1 MGDKNQITKRK
12 LTGGML
18 LFTASFLLYSLASPG
33 NLPGDTEIRWS
44 VARQIVRNK
53 GLSIEDTLRTRNFAI
68 GVDGRRYSLYGLG
81 QSICMLPF
89 AATGLAMEKVAGI
102 NPRVADLAGQFLV
115 SVILF
120 PAIGAMLVWLF
131 YRLVIELG
139 YSKSVSILTASVL
152 GFATM
157 NFHYSVNTQEQTQ
170 VALLLVLAI
179 FLMVKYHRRYRFVY
193 AWFFCVSL
201 GVCLIFRLT
210 SAVMIFF
217 LYLVVVATEVFGSG
231 KKSYSKTVARW
242 FFAGVLG
249 TGGFI
254 VVCGWYNFMRFGS
267 VFESGYPLVKRFAIA
282 TALGGHR
289 MFEGAPLPALA
300 GMLFS
305 PGKSI
310 FLYNPVLVLL
320 PFCIWPFYR
329 RHKVVA
335 LAVAS
340 VVVANFV
347 FYSFATAW
355 AGDYA
360 WSIRYEVPVLA
371 FLVLPLAWLFSR
383 PMKSMVKV
391 LVILLVSISCAIQL
405 ASVVYKVNL
414 EFFQNPNHSTIPDD
428 YVWDLSQS
436 HLVKRFYNIWGHLT
450 GNRDFS
456 SVEVVKEEPFIMK
469 RNFSEEDV
477 KRAYH
482 INFFPFKARSIPYS
496 RCFWIPLLC
505 FWFVLLAG
513 FCVVVFKLFQFYI
526 GQKTEKSTL
535 WLNIPSG
542 VERPS

>member
-18 LFTASFLLYSLASPG
+18 LFTASFFLYSLASPG
-33 NLPGDTEIRWS
+33 NLPGDSEVRWS

-53 GLSIEDTLRTRNFAI
+53 GLSIEDTVQTRNFAS
-68 GVDGRRYSLYGLG
+68 GVDGKRYSFYGLG

-89 AATGLAMEKVAGI
+89 AATGLAIEKVAGI
-102 NPRVADLAGQFLV
+102 NPRIADLTGQFLA

-179 FLMVKYHRRYRFVY
+179 FLMVKYHRQYRFVY

-201 GVCLIFRLT
+201 GVCLIFRLA

-231 KKSYSKTVARW
+231 KKSYLKTIARW

-254 VVCGWYNFMRFGS
+254 VVCVWYNFIRFGS
-267 VFESGYPLVKRFAIA
+267 VLESGYGLCASTV
-282 TALGGHR
+282 LGGHGI
-289 MFEGAPLPALA
+289 FESRSLPTLA
-300 GMLFS
+300 AMLFS

-310 FLYNPVLVLL
+310 FLYNPILL
-320 PFCIWPFYR
+320 LFPLCVYGFYR
-329 RHKVVA
+329 RRKVVA
-335 LAVAS
+335 LATFFAIF
-340 VVVANFV
+340 ANFV
-347 FYSFATAW
+347 FHSFLTMW

-360 WSIRYEVPVLA
+360 WSIRYQVPVLPL
-371 FLVLPLAWLFSR
+371 LVLPLVVLFNRSLR
-383 PMKSMVKV
+383 TLAKTV
-391 LVILLVSISCAIQL
+391 VISVIVVSIVIQL
-405 ASVVYKVNL
+405 ASVVYNFNL
-414 EFFQNPNHSTIPDD
+414 EFVQNPNHHLIPGD
-428 YVWDLSQS
+428 YVWDWSQS
-436 HLVKRFYNIWGHLT
+436 HLRKRFENIIRHVAGK
-450 GNRDFS
+450 RDFS
-456 SVEVVKEEPFIMK
+456 SVKVTDEEPMLLK
-469 RNFSEEDV
+469 YNHSEQSV
-477 KRAYH
+477 RITYCV
-482 INFFPFKARSIPYS
+482 NFFPFKARSMLPSTELFY
-496 RCFWIPLLC
+496 PLLC
-505 FWFVLLAG
+505 IWLVLLVG

-526 GQKTEKSTL
+526 GQETENSTL
-535 WLNIPSG
+535 QVNIPSG
-542 VERPS
+542 VERLS

>member
-1 MGDKNQITKRK
+1 
-12 LTGGML
+12 ML

-33 NLPGDTEIRWS
+33 NIPGDSEIRWS
-44 VARQIVRNK
+44 VARQIIRNK
-53 GLSIEDTLRTRNFAI
+53 GPSIEDTVQTPAYAI
-68 GVDGRRYSLYGLG
+68 GVDGKRYSFYGLG

-89 AATGLAMEKVAGI
+89 AAMGLAMEKVAGI
-102 NPRVADLAGQFLV
+102 NPQIADLAGQFLA

-201 GVCLIFRLT
+201 GVCLIFRLA

-217 LYLVVVATEVFGSG
+217 LYSVVVATEVLGSG

-267 VFESGYPLVKRFAIA
+267 VFESGYPLA
-282 TALGGHR
+282 TATTLGGHR
-289 MFEGAPLPALA
+289 MFEGTPLPTLA

-347 FYSFATAW
+347 LYSFATAW

-360 WSIRYEVPVLA
+360 WSIRKQVPVLPL
-371 FLVLPLAWLFSR
+371 LVLPL
-383 PMKSMVKV
+383 
-391 LVILLVSISCAIQL
+391 VILFNRPLKALAKTVVISVIVVSIMIQL
-405 ASVVYKVNL
+405 ASVVYNFNL
-414 EFFQNPNHSTIPDD
+414 EFVQNPNHHLIPDN
-428 YVWDLSQS
+428 YVWEWSQS
-436 HLVKRFYNIWGHLT
+436 HLRKRFENIIRHIT
-450 GNRDFS
+450 DKRDFS
-456 SVEVVKEEPFIMK
+456 SVKVINEEPTLLK
-469 RNFSEEDV
+469 YNRSEQSV
-477 KRAYH
+477 QFAYR
-482 INFFPFKARSIPYS
+482 INFFPFKAKSMPPSAKLFY
-496 RCFWIPLLC
+496 PLLC
-505 FWFVLLAG
+505 IWLVLLMA
-513 FCVVVFKLFQFYI
+513 FCVVVFKLFQFHI
-526 GQKTEKSTL
+526 GLKTENSSL
-535 WLNIPSG
+535 PANIASG
-542 VERPS
+542 AEECR